1 MVVSDFHV
9 FVRDVLQHVD
19 AVQKD
24 HPGLPVFLLGHSMVS
39 SPAAPSVP
47 PGWGWRGSPS
57 AHAAH
62 GAPGKFVLRKQVGVG
77 VPEAARPTVPPRQ
90 GPGSPL
96 LPLFGVGPLSSPS
109 GKHSASCRFQDRKST
124 RLNSSHR
131 IASRMPSSA

>member
-39 SPAAPSVP
+39 RPRRGPWVQPSVP
-47 PGWGWRGSPS
+47 PGGDGGGSPS
-57 AHAAH
+57 AHAGH

-77 VPEAARPTVPPRQ
+77 VPEAAPEEGCPTRSFPSGPRVT
-90 GPGSPL
+90 SA
-96 LPLFGVGPLSSPS
+96 PLFWGGAPQFAVREAQCFLPVSE
-109 GKHSASCRFQDRKST
+109 
-124 RLNSSHR
+124 
-131 IASRMPSSA
+131 SRGSQ